1 MTRRLAAALLLGCAF
16 TGLTLGTA
24 RADALDDIH
33 KAGVLKVGV
42 FEDFPP
48 FASAGSDMSLHGYD
62 IDVANALAKSLG
74 VKLALVGITGQ
85 NRIPYLQEHKVD
97 ILLSVGQSPEREKVI
112 DFTQSYAPYYIAV
125 LGPHAMKVTT
135 AADLAGKTIGVNRG
149 TLEDSSLTEAAPKD
163 ADIKRFDNY
172 NGVIS
177 AFLAGQ
183 VQMIAVG
190 NDVGASVLARHPT
203 IEPEQKFQLLSS
215 PDHIALNK
223 NEPALKQS
231 LNDTIAKMKA
241 DGSLNKI
248 SIQWLQKPLDP
259 KDL

>member
-1 MTRRLAAALLLGCAF
+1 
-16 TGLTLGTA
+16 
-24 RADALDDIH
+24 
-33 KAGVLKVGV
+33 
-42 FEDFPP
+42 
-48 FASAGSDMSLHGYD
+48 
-62 IDVANALAKSLG
+62 
-74 VKLALVGITGQ
+74 
-85 NRIPYLQEHKVD
+85 
-97 ILLSVGQSPEREKVI
+97 
-112 DFTQSYAPYYIAV
+112 
-125 LGPHAMKVTT
+125 
-135 AADLAGKTIGVNRG
+135 
-149 TLEDSSLTEAAPKD
+149 
-163 ADIKRFDNY
+163 
-172 NGVIS
+172 
-177 AFLAGQ
+177 
-183 VQMIAVG
+183 MIAVG